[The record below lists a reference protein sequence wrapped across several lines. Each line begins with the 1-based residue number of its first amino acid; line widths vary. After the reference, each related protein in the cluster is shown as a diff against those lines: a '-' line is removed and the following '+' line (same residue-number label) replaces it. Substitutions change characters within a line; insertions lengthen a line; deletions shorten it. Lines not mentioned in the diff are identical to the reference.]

1 MKAILVL
8 NIIPN
13 CKNKMTKIF
22 EFLLLITMI
31 SCAAALVPETSD
43 PNEKLKQSYELVAGK
58 RGIAADKVIGQA
70 MQMFQAKGNKEGM
83 ARAYYAYALLYRSDA
98 SHDRLKLPDN
108 FRAGEAYDIAGMI
121 YKQLG
126 NHKGAVDSYIL
137 AALFYGLGKNF
148 DRSGPTCNT
157 LIKAKTAAGE
167 DSQLIA
173 DVVHHQKK
181 MRCI

>member
-1 MKAILVL
+1 
-8 NIIPN
+8 
-13 CKNKMTKIF
+13 MTRIF
-22 EFLLLITMI
+22 ELLFLITMV

-58 RGIAADKVIGQA
+58 RGIAAEKVIGQA
-70 MQMFQAKGNKEGM
+70 MQIFQAKGNKEGI

-108 FRAGEAYDIAGMI
+108 YRAGEAYDIAGMI

-126 NHKGAVDSYIL
+126 NRKAAVDTYIL
-137 AALFYGLGKNF
+137 AALLYGLGKEM

-157 LIKAKTAAGE
+157 LIKAKTAAGKE
-167 DSQLIA
+167 SQLIA
-173 DVVHHQKK
+173 EVVHHQKK